1 MKQGES
7 MKQSMKQSFLAA
19 AISATLASHAFAGDG
34 IQNLAL
40 GRDVS
45 LASGASSGV
54 ALSTLTDGV
63 FRPSGTHWQ
72 NGTVWWGSVTT
83 VLEIDLGGTVE
94 VMGAIVQADNNDTYR
109 MWYRDLATG
118 DYLTLWTIGAVGG
131 AGMRTRPNEAD
142 NGQIFY
148 FDSSVFTDSIRI
160 GAIGGDNAY
169 SLSEVQAWGVIPA
182 PGAMALFGLAG
193 LPVGRRRR

>member
-1 MKQGES
+1 MMKQP
-7 MKQSMKQSFLAA
+7 LVAVAIAA
-19 AISATLASHAFAGDG
+19 MVASHALAGAG
-34 IQNLAL
+34 IENLAL
-40 GRDVS
+40 GRDVT
-45 LASGASSGV
+45 LASGVSSGA

-94 VMGAIVQADNNDTYR
+94 VMVAIVQADNNDTNR
-109 MWYRDLATG
+109 TSYRDLATG

-131 AGMRTRPNEAD
+131 AGMRTRPKEAD
-142 NGQIFY
+142 NGQVFS
-148 FDSSVFTDSIRI
+148 FDGSAFTDLIRI
-160 GAIGGDNAY
+160 GAIGGDNAH

-182 PGAMALFGLAG
+182 PGALPVPAIAG
-193 LPVGRRRR
+193 LSFGRTGRPRA